1 MKMRNLNAGRRRALR
16 PVVILALAALVCLGD
31 GFTVAAQD
39 LPSSLGRNSPLSPTN
54 KQTYQDV
61 ANQYTDSF
69 ARWRNNPTGP
79 GLADRAKSDRNRLIF
94 LTVNQID
101 LNFASYQK
109 KTRKR
114 RAFWATLLDI
124 LEIGASTAISL
135 TNGERAKTVI
145 AEGLGFAQLS
155 RASVD
160 KNFSLRETQILFN
173 KMVAKRA
180 QTLTNIIRK
189 SGEQG
194 VDQYP
199 FEAAFNDLIAYYKAG
214 TIDGALENLNID
226 TGAEASEAT
235 RQLVT
240 VTAEQ
245 AGQSLTYAERLA
257 ALFTRAKDGSN
268 QEAAGAALRKLKE
281 ALKSNLDLTPP
292 GTTAASIDAMSVAE
306 VETLYRQVGLLLL
319 DHPDKLLKLA
329 DALK

>member
-1 MKMRNLNAGRRRALR
+1 LR
-16 PVVILALAALVCLGD
+16 SVTILALAALICLGD
-31 GFTVAAQD
+31 IIAVTAQD
-39 LPSSLGRNSPLSPTN
+39 LPPALGQNAPLSPTN
-54 KQTYQDV
+54 KQNYQDV
-61 ANQYTDSF
+61 ANQYIDSF

-94 LTVNQID
+94 LAVNQID
-101 LNFASYQK
+101 LNFAAYQR

-114 RAFWATLLDI
+114 RALWETLLDI

-155 RASVD
+155 RSSIN

-180 QTLTNIIRK
+180 QTLTSIVRK
-189 SGEQG
+189 AGEQG
-194 VDQYP
+194 VGDYP

-214 TIDGALENLNID
+214 TIDGALESLNID

-235 RQLVT
+235 RQLAIVT
-240 VTAEQ
+240 EEQ

-257 ALFTRAKDGSN
+257 ELFTAAKNGND
-268 QEAAGAALRKLKE
+268 QEAAGAALKKLKD
-281 ALKSNLDLTPP
+281 ALKSNLDLTPA
-292 GTTAASIDAMSVAE
+292 GTTAAAIDAMSVTE
-306 VETLYRQVGLLLL
+306 VESLYRQVGLFLL
-319 DHPDKLLKLA
+319 DHPDKLLKLS